1 MANRDLQRSGM
12 KRSRIES
19 AGTCF
24 FCCVCDIVCV
34 FFCWMGG
41 GEGFC
46 FCCFCKAKTA
56 VGRVELVV
64 VFLFKVCFGSSN
76 RWCVCV

>member
-1 MANRDLQRSGM
+1 MR
-12 KRSRIES
+12 
-19 AGTCF
+19 F
-24 FCCVCDIVCV
+24 FLLDG
-34 FFCWMGG
+34 GG

-76 RWCVCV
+76 RWCVCVYSFLFASCEI